1 MPRSTPLS
9 DRAQQI
15 SPSMTMAITTKARA
29 LAREGV
35 DICSFSAGEPDFRT
49 PDHICAAA
57 KFAIDN
63 GLHGYLANA
72 GMPELRTAVTHAF
85 QKGIGVH
92 YDPAQTLVSPGG
104 KCSLALAFLA
114 LLDPGDEVLL
124 PAPYWVSY
132 IDMARIA
139 GAETRIVPTQEEN
152 NFLLTAAM
160 LEEHITPKTKFLI
173 LNSPCNPTGAVIHES
188 ELREIAALLE
198 RHNLLCISDE
208 IYDKL
213 LFGGATHTSIASVSP
228 YAQAHTVVVNGCSK
242 AYAMTGWR
250 IGYAAGP
257 LEIITAMGNLQSQ
270 MTSNACSIAQA
281 AALAALE
288 GPQDCVETMR
298 QAFEKRRTLIVKLL
312 NGIEGVRCSTPE
324 GAFYVLP
331 DIRSVFGKTLRGRT
345 IHSSMEFCEVA
356 LEAGVACV
364 PGEAFGTDHHIR
376 LSYATSEAMIEKGC
390 ARLKELI
397 ESA

>member
-1 MPRSTPLS
+1 MPHPLS
-9 DRAQQI
+9 ARAREI
-15 SPSMTMAITTKARA
+15 KPSMTMAITAKAKS
-29 LAREGV
+29 LAAKGV

-85 QKGIGVH
+85 MQDIGVH
-92 YDPAQTLVSPGG
+92 YDAAQTLVSPGG

-124 PAPYWVSY
+124 PSPYWVSY
-132 IDMARIA
+132 VDMVHIA
-139 GAETRIVPTQEEN
+139 GGVTKIVPTQEDN
-152 NFLLTAAM
+152 GFLLTAAM
-160 LEEHITPKTKFLI
+160 LEPHITPRTKLLI
-173 LNSPCNPTGAVIHES
+173 LNSPCNPTGAVIHAS
-188 ELREIAALLE
+188 EIREIAALLE
-198 RHNLLCISDE
+198 RHGLFCISDE

-228 YAQAHTVVVNGCSK
+228 YAKAHTVVVNGCSK

-257 LEIITAMGNLQSQ
+257 LEVIQAMANLQSQ

-288 GPQDCVETMR
+288 GSQECVETMR
-298 QAFEKRRTLIVKLL
+298 QAFEKRRDLIVALL
-312 NGIEGVRCSTPE
+312 NDIDGVRCTTPE

-345 IHSSMEFCEVA
+345 IQSSMDFCDVA

-364 PGEAFGTDHHIR
+364 PGEAFGTDHHVR
-376 LSYATSEAMIEKGC
+376 LSYATGEATIRNGC
-390 ARLKELI
+390 LRLKELI
-397 ESA
+397 DSA